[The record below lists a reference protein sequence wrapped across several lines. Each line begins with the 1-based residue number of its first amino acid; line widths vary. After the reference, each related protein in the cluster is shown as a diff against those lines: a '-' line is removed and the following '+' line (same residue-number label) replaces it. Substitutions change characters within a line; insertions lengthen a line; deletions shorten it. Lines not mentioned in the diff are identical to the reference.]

1 MSESNLEIEMEN
13 VGVFK
18 GKKKFI
24 LKKGLNEVK
33 APNAKGKTSFTHGL
47 ELLIIPNSELKGK
60 GYYMN
65 LFANAPNDKVEINV
79 KSNDINWIRRIRR
92 PTNSNNLIPASDEI
106 FPLSN
111 INIANLCIAIP
122 ENELMNSILHGK
134 SIKGYIEEISGSKS
148 YTTILKSLE
157 KKNRDFERQ
166 HQIYQDDLIR
176 LEETRNS
183 LKTDLNDKVKYEE
196 ELEKIP
202 EIDKEE
208 LLKNTE
214 VRSQYTE
221 KESEKK
227 MIDKNI
233 TTKKGKLESLDQTI
247 QDLKRNIERKKQF
260 IADIELEYP
269 KIKQKIEES
278 KLFKKEKD
286 DELTEVQKEL
296 SKYDDYLNSI
306 NDSWTRMNKYGEEKC
321 SACGRPFSLKD
332 LQEYEKECEKTKND
346 YMKQKKTLSR
356 TIEDYEDEIDELQK
370 QERQLSIEEGNLAKL
385 EKTLANRE
393 LEYDKLKKSLDE
405 DLKEQRKIEK
415 EIKQLLQNV
424 SEDLIEI
431 KEKRDRLIERINIL
445 ESKIDETN
453 KRIKDLGIRTK
464 GADIIKNK
472 INFLDKAINYLKIKR
487 DEIINKAAFKF
498 NERIK
503 EIIKKLEFTDF
514 KDIVIKDDYKI
525 YITREKDGIIMSDWA
540 LEALSTSERY
550 TLGITFLIAA
560 KEEYLPDF
568 PFFVIDEI
576 ITSYDEDR
584 MQKIKEYV
592 ADITDYV
599 IITLLEPESSSDKLI
614 VEHIS

>member
-13 VGVFK
+13 IGVFK

-47 ELLIIPNSELKGK
+47 ELLIILNSELKGK
-60 GYYMN
+60 GFYMN

-79 KSNDINWIRRIRR
+79 KSNDINWIRRFRR

-111 INIANLCIAIP
+111 INIANLCIAVP
-122 ENELMNSILHGK
+122 ENELMNSIFHGK
-134 SIKGYIEEISGSKS
+134 SIRGYIEEISGSKS

-208 LLKNTE
+208 LLKNIE
-214 VRSQYTE
+214 VGSQYSEKDSE
-221 KESEKK
+221 KE
-227 MIDKNI
+227 IINKNI
-233 TTKKGKLESLDQTI
+233 TTKKGKLESLGQTI
-247 QDLKRNIERKKQF
+247 HDLKRNIEGKKQF
-260 IADIELEYP
+260 IADIELEHP
-269 KIKQKIEES
+269 KIKQKIEEL

-286 DELTEVQKEL
+286 DELTEVQQEL
-296 SKYDDYLNSI
+296 SKYDDYLKSI

-332 LQEYEKECEKTKND
+332 LQEWEKECEKTNND
-346 YMKQKKTLSR
+346 YMKQKKTLDR

-370 QERQLSIEEGNLAKL
+370 QERQLSMEEGNLAKL

-584 MQKIKEYV
+584 MQKIKEYI

-599 IITLLEPESSSDKLI
+599 IITLLEPESSSDELI
-614 VEHIS
+614 IEHIS

>member
-13 VGVFK
+13 IGVFK

-47 ELLIIPNSELKGK
+47 ELLIILNSELKGK
-60 GYYMN
+60 GFYMN

-79 KSNDINWIRRIRR
+79 KSNDINWIRRFRR